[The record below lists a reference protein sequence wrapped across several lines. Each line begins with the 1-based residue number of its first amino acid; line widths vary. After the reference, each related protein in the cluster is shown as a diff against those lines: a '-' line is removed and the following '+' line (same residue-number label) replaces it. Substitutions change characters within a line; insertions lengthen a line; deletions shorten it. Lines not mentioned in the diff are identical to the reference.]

1 MIVFHAPRDLS
12 GDDAATTDAFEAG
25 FVDGLKSGE
34 AELSGIEE
42 TDTEPSQI
50 QWFKDRGLPSVDN
63 VDTLSGHAALVF
75 VLLGANGSY
84 GEKDSAQAL
93 LPNSDRRVAT
103 CDGAAAHRL
112 GARRGGRGPRAAA
125 RAGREPPG
133 AGELPR
139 RHPALPGGH
148 GDRRRR
154 GARRR
159 AARADPGAGIADD
172 VLRPELRTV
181 AIYAFGVAGLG
192 LVDDAL
198 GGAPRGWRGH
208 GAAALRGSISTGAL
222 KAAGSLGLAL
232 YALSGLG
239 YSDGEYLLAT
249 GVLVLFT
256 NLFNLLDLRPG
267 RSVKA
272 FALLGAGLT
281 LGAWDVDPLWAL
293 GLFAGAVLVVGLYDL
308 RERAMLGDTGS
319 NLIGGAGRPVGRA
332 RAGHHGPGDRSRRG
346 AGDHDLWGVSVNLRA
361 RGAGSAAPAARLVR
375 QTCMSPDSA
384 PQDALHLRHR
394 RRRLLSGEGHRGGLD
409 RPAARGARPER
420 PAPEV
425 RPVHQ
430 RRPGHD
436 VARTST
442 ARSS

>member
-1 MIVFHAPRDLS
+1 MPLIVSALVAAVVAPALLRALGES
-12 GDDAATTDAFEAG
+12 RLALENYRGVTLPFPAGTVIVAA
-25 FVDGLKSGE
+25 
-34 AELSGIEE
+34 
-42 TDTEPSQI
+42 
-50 QWFKDRGLPSVDN
+50 
-63 VDTLSGHAALVF
+63 AALAAGP
-75 VLLGANGSY
+75 L
-84 GEKDSAQAL
+84 AL
-93 LPNSDRRVAT
+93 IQ
-103 CDGAAAHRL
+103 
-112 GARRGGRGPRAAA
+112 
-125 RAGREPPG
+125 
-133 AGELPR
+133 EL
-139 RHPALPGGH
+139 
-148 GDRRRR
+148 
-154 GARRR
+154 
-159 AARADPGAGIADD
+159 GIADD

-319 NLIGGAGRPVGRA
+319 NLIGALAGLWVVLALGTTGQAIALAVALAITIYGEFRSISALVERAPLLRQLDSFGRPA
-332 RAGHHGPGDRSRRG
+332 
-346 AGDHDLWGVSVNLRA
+346 
-361 RGAGSAAPAARLVR
+361 
-375 QTCMSPDSA
+375 
-384 PQDALHLRHR
+384 
-394 RRRLLSGEGHRGGLD
+394 
-409 RPAARGARPER
+409 
-420 PAPEV
+420 
-425 RPVHQ
+425 
-430 RRPGHD
+430 
-436 VARTST
+436 
-442 ARSS
+442 